1 MSTVRGLV
9 LGGGGVPGI
18 AAHLGFLQGI
28 AQARISW
35 DVMVGISAGGIV
47 AGSCGAEYDAKYD
60 VRDTIGLLQVLEKR
74 WRSILRF
81 PWLLLPEVVPF
92 AAWIKRS
99 HDAPGLLCL
108 QWILEKAIA
117 DHDISPSVSSWKKGY
132 GVIASD
138 VTEGR
143 PVLISCANPAVR
155 DTLSALTATAAFPG
169 LFSGVRAPDGHLL
182 VDGGLYANLLYGAEA
197 AAKLGATKVVAVQIG
212 RETASMPQHITLDDL
227 FWTIADQLTK
237 LNSPN
242 AASVPV
248 LRVDIPTKGGLLSLD
263 DWDEDMRIGHDA
275 AEKHIAD
282 IKSFWAE

>member
-1 MSTVRGLV
+1 VSTVRGLV

-47 AGSCGAEYDAKYD
+47 AGSCGAEYDAEYD

-169 LFSGVRAPDGHLL
+169 LFSGVRARRPPA
-182 VDGGLYANLLYGAEA
+182 GGRRTLRQPAVRGRGSGQARRDQGGRRADRQGNRQHA
-197 AAKLGATKVVAVQIG
+197 ATHN
-212 RETASMPQHITLDDL
+212 P
-227 FWTIADQLTK
+227 
-237 LNSPN
+237 
-242 AASVPV
+242 
-248 LRVDIPTKGGLLSLD
+248 
-263 DWDEDMRIGHDA
+263 
-275 AEKHIAD
+275 
-282 IKSFWAE
+282 